1 MLDSERDSAIIESS
15 RRGSGGHPISA
26 ASAKDATRMHMTFAS
41 TERGFGALKFRFAVI
56 ADTHLNAVD
65 GASSSP
71 FAVNARANERARAV
85 FEHVNRWQP
94 AFVVHVGDI
103 VHPVPELPSFAPAC
117 ERFKAL
123 ARAVEAPLHL
133 VAGNHDVGDKP
144 VAWMPAGTVTQEN
157 VERYRT
163 IFGPDFY
170 SFDGGGVHCVVMDAQ
185 IVNSGL
191 PAEAEQRAWLE
202 RDLASHRGQRM
213 FFFIHYPPYV
223 SERDEPGS
231 YDNLDEPGRSWLLD
245 LLLRY
250 RPEALFAG
258 HVHNQWYDL
267 FGHTELYILPSTA
280 FVRQDY
286 AELFRVPP
294 LGEFGRD
301 DWTKL
306 GYYIVDVYESGHV
319 AHFIRSNGALRGV
332 ELDGRSAPASPV
344 HTKTNVVAPLGVD
357 MRHAWIEWHDVA
369 ATGGVQE
376 FARKRTRNDYP
387 ALALWEMGIR
397 RLRVPLQDLADVRVR
412 ARMSLLRRLGHCYT
426 AYVFGLPAGELAQ
439 ALASHA
445 ELIEALE
452 VVVPWDQAPAA
463 LRPLAE
469 LRARAG
475 IRVWLSKLRRH
486 EDAKFDGSHYNHFI
500 NHGFVPAE
508 HGQLRQLLE
517 LPEARAAVDGF
528 VGRVAGGQCPWQ
540 ELRAWEQLA
549 VSLDVRMAAQVR
561 LAADNP
567 AQPVEDDL
575 AIANRVAQALLAAS
589 CCGRLDAFLDSFCD
603 VDRNYFPHHGLVDRR
618 YDPRLAAHVIAS
630 MHAVLGESGAQ
641 LQPVDAG
648 RIDRLDWYLAATARS
663 QLLLLAP
670 AAPMTQSDFEL
681 PSAVVSGRARVFDLG
696 QGTQREAAVDAGR
709 MKLAAGTRIEAP
721 LLLRID
727 R

>member
-1 MLDSERDSAIIESS
+1 
-15 RRGSGGHPISA
+15 
-26 ASAKDATRMHMTFAS
+26 MHMTFAS
-41 TERGFGALKFRFAVI
+41 AERGFGALEFRFAVI

-123 ARAVEAPLHL
+123 AAAIEAPLHL

-157 VERYRT
+157 VERYRA

-170 SFDGGGVHCVVMDAQ
+170 SFDGHGVHCVVIDAQ

-202 RDLASHRGQRM
+202 QDLASHRGQRM

-231 YDNLDEPGRSWLLD
+231 YDNLDEPGRSWLLE
-245 LLLRY
+245 LLHRY

-267 FGHTELYILPSTA
+267 YEHTELYILPSTA

-301 DWTKL
+301 DRTKL
-306 GYYIVDVYESGHV
+306 GYYVVDVYESGHV
-319 AHFIRSNGALRGV
+319 AHFIRSNGALRGAD
-332 ELDGRSAPASPV
+332 LAGRSAPASPV

-397 RLRVPLQDLADVRVR
+397 RLRVPLQDLADARVR
-412 ARMSLLRRLGHCYT
+412 ARMGLLRRLGHSYT
-426 AYVFGLPAGELAQ
+426 AYVFGLPVGELAQ
-439 ALASHA
+439 ALHSHG
-445 ELIEALE
+445 ELIDALE
-452 VVVPWDQAPAA
+452 VVLPWDQAPAA
-463 LRPLAE
+463 LQPLAQ

-475 IRVWLSKLRRH
+475 IRIWLSKLRRH

-508 HGQLRQLLE
+508 HGELRQLLA
-517 LPEARAAVDGF
+517 LPEACAAADGF
-528 VGRVAGGQCPWQ
+528 VGRVSRGLCAWQ
-540 ELRAWEQLA
+540 ELHAWEQLA
-549 VSLDVRMAAQVR
+549 ASLDVRMAAHVR

-567 AQPVEDDL
+567 AEPVEDDL

-589 CCGRLDAFLDSFCD
+589 CCRRLEVFLDSFCD

-618 YDPRLAAHVIAS
+618 YDPRLAAHVVAH
-630 MHAVLGESGAQ
+630 MHAALDESSGA

-648 RIDRLDWYLAATARS
+648 RTDRFEWFLAATAAS
-663 QLLLLAP
+663 QFLLLTPEAP
-670 AAPMTQSDFEL
+670 VTQSQFEL
-681 PSAVVSGRARVFDLG
+681 PSAVVSGRVRVVDLG
-696 QGTQREAAVDAGR
+696 GGTLLNATV
-709 MKLAAGTRIEAP
+709 AAGFLKPAAGARIEAP

>member
-1 MLDSERDSAIIESS
+1 
-15 RRGSGGHPISA
+15 
-26 ASAKDATRMHMTFAS
+26 MHMTSAS
-41 TERGFGALKFRFAVI
+41 AEQGFGALKFRFVVI

-71 FAVNARANERARAV
+71 FAVNARANERAQAV

-103 VHPVPELPSFAPAC
+103 VHPVPELASFAPAC

-123 ARAVEAPLHL
+123 ARMIEAPLHL
-133 VAGNHDVGDKP
+133 VPGNHDVGDKP
-144 VAWMPAGTVTQEN
+144 VQWMPAGTVTQEN
-157 VERYRT
+157 VERYRQ

-170 SFDGGGVHCVVMDAQ
+170 SFDASGVHCVVIDAQ

-202 RDLASHRGQRM
+202 QDLARHGGSRM

-223 SERDEPGS
+223 SERGEAGN
-231 YDNLDEPGRSWLLD
+231 YDNLDEPGRTWLLE
-245 LLLRY
+245 LLQRY

-258 HVHNQWYDL
+258 HVHNQWYDI
-267 FGHTELYILPSTA
+267 FEHTELYILPSTA

-294 LGEFGRD
+294 LAEFGRD

-306 GYYIVDVYESGHV
+306 GYYVVDVYASGHV
-319 AHFIRSNGALRGV
+319 AHFIRSNGALRLA
-332 ELDGRSAPASPV
+332 ELGPRSAPISPV
-344 HTKTNVVAPLGVD
+344 HTKTNVAAPIGVD
-357 MRHAWIEWHDVA
+357 MRHAWIEWLDVA

-397 RLRVPLQDLADVRVR
+397 RLRVPLQDLADARVR
-412 ARMSLLRRLGHCYT
+412 ARMSLLRRLGHRYT
-426 AYVFGLPAGELAQ
+426 AYVFGLPAAEMAE
-439 ALASHA
+439 ALHSHA
-445 ELIEALE
+445 ELIDALE
-452 VVVPWDQAPAA
+452 VVVPWEQAPALLPA
-463 LRPLAE
+463 LAH
-469 LRARAG
+469 LRAQSG
-475 IRVWLSKLRRH
+475 IRIWLSKLRRH

-508 HGQLRQLLE
+508 HEQLREMLAQ
-517 LPEARAAVDGF
+517 PGARTGVDGF
-528 VGRVAGGQCPWQ
+528 VGRVGQGRCAWS
-540 ELRAWEQLA
+540 ELNAWEQLA
-549 VSLDVRMAAQVR
+549 VALDIRMAVHVR
-561 LAADNP
+561 IAADNP
-567 AQPVEDDL
+567 AEPIEDDL

-589 CCGRLDAFLDSFCD
+589 CCSRLEVFLDSFCD

-618 YDPRLAAHVIAS
+618 YDPRLAARVITN
-630 MHAVLGESGAQ
+630 MHGALRACDAQ
-641 LQPVDAG
+641 LQPIDAGGCDRFEWALAGTARERLLLLTFAASAVGGEFELPLAVGDG
-648 RIDRLDWYLAATARS
+648 RIDVIDLGRGARLA
-663 QLLLLAP
+663 
-670 AAPMTQSDFEL
+670 
-681 PSAVVSGRARVFDLG
+681 SAVA
-696 QGTQREAAVDAGR
+696 AGR
-709 MKLAAGTRIEAP
+709 LALPPEVRVEAP